1 MTHKDRV
8 ITPRDKERPRMIL
21 VQISDTHIDEPGTL
35 VYGHFDTSLAL
46 SKAVATINAMDPGPD
61 LVLHTGD
68 IASRGSVARYEAFKA
83 IAEALKAPLVVIP
96 GNHDDRDALR
106 EVLGGTS
113 WLPTTGD
120 FLHFVVEDYPVRLIC
135 CDSVIAGETP
145 GEFCSDR
152 LRWLDD
158 RLSEAPDRPTIVALH
173 HPPFYSG
180 MTGSSAKGLV
190 RGGSELDELLRRHS
204 QVVRVL
210 AGHVHRPITA
220 AFGGTIAI
228 AGPTT
233 CYPFGLDTGPERL
246 LNIVHE
252 PPSIGVHLWLDEA
265 SPSGA
270 DLVSHVVPVGDW
282 DEPITLLKN
291 GVSVLAAGQ

>member
-1 MTHKDRV
+1 
-8 ITPRDKERPRMIL
+8 MIL

-46 SKAVATINAMDPGPD
+46 TKAVATINAMDPGPD

-68 IASRGSVARYEAFKA
+68 IASHGSVARYEAFKD
-83 IAEALKAPLVVIP
+83 IAGELKAPLVVIP

-120 FLHFVVEDYPVRLIC
+120 FLHFVVEDYAVRLIC
-135 CDSVIAGETP
+135 CDSVIAGDTP
-145 GEFCSDR
+145 GEFCPDR
-152 LRWLDD
+152 LRWLDEQ
-158 RLSEAPDRPTIVALH
+158 LSEAPDRPTIVALH

-190 RGGSELDELLRRHS
+190 RGGGEFDALLRQHS

-210 AGHVHRPITA
+210 AGHVHRPITTT
-220 AFGGTIAI
+220 FGGTIAI

-265 SPSGA
+265 TPAGA

-282 DEPITLLKN
+282 DAPITLLKN
-291 GVSVLAAGQ
+291 GRQVLTS